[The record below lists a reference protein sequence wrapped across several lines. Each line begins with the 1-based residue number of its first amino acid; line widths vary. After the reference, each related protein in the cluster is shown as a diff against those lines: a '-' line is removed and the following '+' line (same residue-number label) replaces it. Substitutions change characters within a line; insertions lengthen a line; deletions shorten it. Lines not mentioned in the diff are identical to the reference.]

1 MTLDVFSS
9 YEEFKNIPMDVLQRS
24 LDNAI
29 EWHETQDRIHFK
41 YYKPNEIQKAFHA
54 AGKKAKERLNMSP
67 NRAGKSFSASAEIAM
82 HLTGVYM
89 EGWEGYRYHGPVSA
103 WAAGKTFAET
113 KDSLVKYYFGDGIK
127 PGLIHPSLVI
137 KSDWTDYIFHIQ
149 HIPTGKV
156 SNIRFK
162 THKQGREAFQA
173 ATIDILHL
181 DEEPESNVY
190 SEGLTR
196 TMSVSE
202 DHYGMV
208 LLTMTPL
215 KGTTP
220 LLLRFLNYQDFD
232 DLDENGE
239 PIIKRATPRE
249 IVNSRYF
256 ITSTWEDVDFV
267 TDEEK
272 KRLRSAYAP
281 HEIEAR
287 TKGIP
292 SLGSGMVYPIA
303 ESKIVCD
310 PFQIPD
316 HWPRVFGMDFGW
328 KDPTA
333 TVFAAH
339 DRDSHKVYCYAEYG
353 GSLLTPQQHS
363 SSLLKM
369 GGDWMPFVYD
379 NSSHKQND
387 IDGRK
392 LINLYQESGIRYG
405 VAADKSPGSREL
417 GIQTVLQMMQNGQLF
432 IFKNLFKLLTELRMY
447 ARDEHGRLRKGND
460 HYLDALRYLIMNGLG
475 IARTKIQSQ
484 GLYYNSYGAPSY
496 V

>member
-1 MTLDVFSS
+1 MTENILSSFEAFKDVPIGVLAQGLD
-9 YEEFKNIPMDVLQRS
+9 DAL
-24 LDNAI
+24 A
-29 EWHETQDRIHFK
+29 WHEMQDRIHFR

-89 EGWEGYRYHGPVSA
+89 EGWEGYQYHRPVSA

-113 KDSLVKYYFGDGIK
+113 KDSIVKYYFGDGIK

-137 KSDWTDYIFHIQ
+137 KSDWTDHIFHIR
-149 HIPTGKV
+149 HIPTDGV
-156 SNIRFK
+156 SNVRFK

-196 TMSVSE
+196 TMSMSK

-267 TDEEK
+267 TEEEK
-272 KRLRSAYAP
+272 KRLKSGYAP

-292 SLGSGMVYPIA
+292 SLGSGMVYPVP
-303 ESKIVCD
+303 ESSIVCD
-310 PFQIPD
+310 PFPIPD
-316 HWPRVFGMDFGW
+316 HWARGFGLDFGW

-333 TVFAAH
+333 AVFAAH
-339 DRDSHKVYCYAEYG
+339 DRDSNKVYFYAEYG
-353 GSLLTPQQHS
+353 ASFLSPQQHATN
-363 SSLLKM
+363 LLKL
-369 GGDWMPFVYD
+369 GADWIPFAYD

-387 IDGRK
+387 FDGRQ
-392 LINLYQESGIRYG
+392 LINLYREAGIREG
-405 VAADKSPGSREL
+405 IAANKSREL
-417 GIQTVLQMMQNGQLF
+417 GIQTVLQMMQSGQLF

-447 ARDEHGRLRKGND
+447 ARDEQGRLRDGND
-460 HYLDALRYLIMNGLG
+460 HYLDALRYFIMSGLS
-475 IARTKIQSQ
+475 IAKTKRESQ
-484 GLYYNSYGAPSY
+484 HQYSNSYNPPSY

>member
-9 YEEFKNIPMDVLQRS
+9 YEEFKDIPMDVLQRS

-54 AGKKAKERLNMSP
+54 AGKKAKERLNLSP
-67 NRAGKSFSASAEIAM
+67 NRAGKTFAASAEIAM

-89 EGWEGYRYHGPVSA
+89 EGWEGYEYTRPISA
-103 WAAGKTFAET
+103 WVAGVTFAET

-127 PGLIHPSLVI
+127 PGLIHPSLII
-137 KSDWTDYIFHIQ
+137 KSDWTNYIFHI
-149 HIPTGKV
+149 HHAPTGGI

-162 THKQGREAFQA
+162 THGQGREAFQA
-173 ATIDILHL
+173 ATVDIIHL
-181 DEEPESNVY
+181 DEEPESDIY
-190 SEGLTR
+190 SECVTR
-196 TMSVSE
+196 TMSVSK
-202 DHYGMV
+202 DHHGMI

-215 KGTTP
+215 KGMTP
-220 LLLRFLNYQDFD
+220 LVIRFLNYQDFN
-232 DLDENGE
+232 DLDEDGQ
-239 PIIKRATPRE
+239 PAIKKATPRE
-249 IVNSRYF
+249 TVNSRYF
-256 ITSTWEDVDFV
+256 ITSTWEDA
-267 TDEEK
+267 THLEDEEK
-272 KRLRSAYAP
+272 KRLISSYSP

-292 SLGSGMVYPIA
+292 SLGSGMVYPIS

-310 PFQIPD
+310 PFPIPD

-333 TVFAAH
+333 AVFAAY
-339 DRDSHKVYCYAEYG
+339 DVDSDIVYFYAEYG

-363 SSLLKM
+363 STLLKM
-369 GGDWMPFVYD
+369 GGDWIPFVYD

-392 LINLYQESGIRYG
+392 LITLYQESGIRYG

-417 GIQTVLQMMQNGQLF
+417 GIQTVLQRMQRGQLF
-432 IFKNLFKLLTELRMY
+432 IFKTMPKILTEFRMY
-447 ARDEHGRLRKGND
+447 ARDDQGRLRKGND

-475 IARTKIQSQ
+475 IARTKTQSQ